1 MRNTLSILIFMSFI
15 LFSCKREG
23 CTDPIAINFED
34 NASKDDGTCIY
45 KNSLTINFTQT
56 VDGEKL
62 CVFPFGCFAGEVCLD
77 DHSCCISSLNY
88 ENTAQEEYN
97 IQTLKY
103 IISDLALH
111 SNNGDTLLLKEVHYI
126 DVNSTNTL
134 IYEITDLQEGNYS
147 SISFT
152 MGLSNENNIS
162 NKYVNETFHS
172 PMIWPDLLGG
182 GYHYMKLE
190 GAYNNDSTFYN
201 THTGA
206 LGSSN
211 IDPLRQ
217 DYSFNVSENISINIT
232 DRSRNRITIN
242 MEINNWYNNPYTINL
257 ASGIM
262 ADSAKQ
268 MKIYQNG
275 IQDVFS
281 IE

>member
-1 MRNTLSILIFMSFI
+1 MRNTLSILIFMSII

-56 VDGEKL
+56 VDGVDL
-62 CVFPFGCFAGEVCLD
+62 LD
-77 DHSCCISSLNY
+77 GHSCCISSLNY
-88 ENTAQEEYN
+88 ENTAQEKYN
-97 IQTLKY
+97 VQTLKY
-103 IISDLALH
+103 IISDIALH
-111 SNNGDTLLLKEVHYI
+111 SNNGDTLSIKEVHYI
-126 DVNSTNTL
+126 DVNSNTTL
-134 IYEITDLQEGNYS
+134 RFEKTDLKEGNYS
-147 SISFT
+147 TISFT
-152 MGLSNENNIS
+152 MGLNNENNIS

-172 PMIWPDLLGG
+172 PLIWPEPLGG

-206 LGSSN
+206 IGNSN
-211 IDPLRQ
+211 TDPLRQ

-242 MEINNWYNNPYTINL
+242 MEINNWYNNPHTINF
-257 ASGIM
+257 ASSIM
-262 ADSAKQ
+262 ADSLKQ